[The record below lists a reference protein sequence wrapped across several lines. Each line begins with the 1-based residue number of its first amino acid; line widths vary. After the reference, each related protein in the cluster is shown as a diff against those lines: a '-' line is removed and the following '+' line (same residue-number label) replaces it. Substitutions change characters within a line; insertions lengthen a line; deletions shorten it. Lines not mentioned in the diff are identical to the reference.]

1 MGRAE
6 SFQGQG
12 LSVCGIC
19 CDHCVAPERP
29 HQAKQFHVRFIE
41 REEGKV
47 AAEREGG
54 GGRRVRG
61 GGGGG
66 GGGER
71 ERGER
76 EREREIRGA
85 FLYIWMVT

>member
-29 HQAKQFHVRFIE
+29 HQAKQFHVRFIGREGGKVVAE
-41 REEGKV
+41 REEGK
-47 AAEREGG
+47 
-54 GGRRVRG
+54 
-61 GGGGG
+61 
-66 GGGER
+66 R
-71 ERGER
+71 ERDQE
-76 EREREIRGA
+76 A
-85 FLYIWMVT
+85 FLYIWVMM